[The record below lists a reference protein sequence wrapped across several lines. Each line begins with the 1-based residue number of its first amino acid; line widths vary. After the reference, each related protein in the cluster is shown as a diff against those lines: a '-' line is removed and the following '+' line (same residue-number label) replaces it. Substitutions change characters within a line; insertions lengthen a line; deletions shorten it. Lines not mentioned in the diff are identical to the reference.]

1 MCIFYSISSFRS
13 AIRELQSS
21 KKDGYKS
28 VWEDVVNEFETKK
41 TLDEIKM
48 TPSMIK
54 LYDNIKIIKARI
66 PNSYLDQSKSN
77 GYRLIYMVR
86 LDRNEVVLLY
96 IYPKRGRKKINN
108 IKDSTYIE
116 LLNIYK
122 TELESGD
129 LVRYDNIKIN
139 Q

>member
-1 MCIFYSISSFRS
+1 MCVFYSISSFRDT
-13 AIRELQSS
+13 IQELQSS

-28 VWEDVVNEFETKK
+28 VWKDVVNEFEAKK
-41 TLDEIKM
+41 TMDEIKM

-54 LYDNIKIIKARI
+54 LCDNIKIIKARI
-66 PNSYLDQSKSN
+66 PNSYLGQSKSD
-77 GYRLIYMVR
+77 GYRLIYLIR
-86 LDRNEVVLLY
+86 LDKNEVVLLY

-116 LLNIYK
+116 LLNTYK